1 MQTNPPSVGNIVK
14 LNPLGSALD
23 SFAYTGGYIT
33 LKGAEPSLGLPSG
46 YTLTT
51 PNSVYYFPVIAIA
64 DSYGNSR
71 RYTGDDSFVLVNKN
85 LGFNNTN
92 PTFNVDINGNFHA
105 LSAYIPNL
113 SAIDIVPSA
122 DSNTIYF
129 NANKVV
135 FNSNLYANNN
145 TFINKLTANEIYTE
159 YLNAVN
165 KVEQNTII
173 NIYQLTGAYVDH
185 DVVIAGNLTSTNV
198 FATSSIITPF
208 LSATSALFTSL
219 TSNYVT
225 INQTLSVGNNVY
237 AKNIYGQVDLDPFS
251 QLFYNNSS
259 QLSIGNN
266 NVYVF
271 AVRPSD
277 AYSTDN
283 ISTPRTVDGDW
294 DSNYGQIREDANVL
308 RPYFKNL
315 QAVFD
320 YVYYNGLV
328 GRVLYIWVDE
338 DIIEGEDKPNLFTTD
353 RSGKYAGCT
362 ITGNLT
368 GAYYST
374 EWLGANYPSLTA
386 AGMLGG
392 DFLWSL
398 NKNADI
404 SGQFS
409 YLNIPPIDFLYID
422 IHGRTEI
429 GSSIYTDGSKYYSTW
444 KPFNASP
451 KKISFR
457 TYICANPT
465 LSYGSFN
472 DTTVA
477 QLSTWN
483 TVTTKSLVQG
493 RQVQFNHKNNL
504 YITNICFEFN
514 TNAVDSTGLVVY
526 DGVTQISNT
535 TISLLGTGIYTYGAL
550 VIDSEAVLV
559 HITGENCADP
569 IFFTRNSDNTSRWE
583 TWNKNG
589 YTYENPLYFPGYGLA
604 IVGNPFE
611 SSPTI
616 VNFGPNTYYT
626 GLINANNGAVLEKI
640 DYGTSRVIGR
650 NSFIKSS
657 LILDGK
663 FNANALFQLGDNASI
678 QSSEQIYRTDNF
690 KLSSKQVKANNTTV
704 DNVPPTYKLE
714 IYEDPKSKVNFKFIN
729 FAGSFSKLSYNK
741 CGFTPWTFSLNEP
754 ANSTDQNTIF
764 TKDNGNVSD
773 LFYKFVYPLVGLP
786 YVDLLN
792 SVNSTGHLN
801 TLVPSQYN
809 TSSRLYYI
817 NYESLPNYDSSNAYR
832 LRSPIFNYGNNNI
845 YTLNFYASSS
855 R

>member
-23 SFAYTGGYIT
+23 SFAYTGGYIS

-46 YTLTT
+46 YTLTS

-71 RYTGDDSFVLVNKN
+71 RYTGKDSLVFVNKN
-85 LGFNNTN
+85 LGYNNTN
-92 PTFNVDINGNFHA
+92 PTFNIDISGNFHA

-113 SAIDIVPSA
+113 SAVYIVPSE
-122 DSNTIYF
+122 DTDKIYF
-129 NANKVV
+129 NANKVI
-135 FNSNLYANNN
+135 FNSDLYSNNN
-145 TFINKLTANEIYTE
+145 TYINKLTANEIYTE

-225 INQTLSVGNNVY
+225 LNQTLSVGNNVY
-237 AKNIYGQVDLDPFS
+237 AKNIYGRVDLDPFS
-251 QLFYNNSS
+251 QLYYNNSS
-259 QLSIGNN
+259 QLSIGTSNQ
-266 NVYVF
+266 YVF

-283 ISTPRTVDGDW
+283 ISVPRTVNGDW
-294 DSNYGQIREDANVL
+294 DSNYGQITEDANVL

-328 GRVLYIWVDE
+328 GRQLYIWIDE
-338 DIIEGEDKPNLFTTD
+338 DIIEGEDKPNLFTVD
-353 RSGKYAGCT
+353 KSGQYAGCT
-362 ITGNLT
+362 ATGNLT
-368 GAYYST
+368 AAYYST
-374 EWLGANYPSLTA
+374 EWLGSNYPSLTA
-386 AGMLGG
+386 AGMFGG
-392 DFLWSL
+392 DFIWSL

-409 YLNIPPIDFLYID
+409 YLNIPAIDFLNIGIY
-422 IHGRTEI
+422 GRTEI
-429 GSSIYTDGSKYYSTW
+429 GSYVNADGTKYYSTW
-444 KPFNASP
+444 RPFNVP
-451 KKISFR
+451 PRKISFR
-457 TYICANPT
+457 TYVCANSA
-465 LSYGSFN
+465 LNFGSFN

-504 YITNICFEFN
+504 YINNINFEFN
-514 TNAVDSTGLVVY
+514 TNAIDSTGLVFYNGITNV
-526 DGVTQISNT
+526 SNL

-550 VIDSEAVLV
+550 IVNSKAVNF
-559 HITGENCADP
+559 HAIGENLADP
-569 IFFTRNSDNTSRWE
+569 IFFTRNPDNTVRWN
-583 TWNKNG
+583 TWNQNG
-589 YTYENPLYFPGYGLA
+589 YTYANPLYFPGYGLA
-604 IVGNPFE
+604 IVGNPYE

-616 VNFGPNTYYT
+616 VNFGPNTAYT
-626 GLINANNGAVLEKI
+626 GLINANNGATFDKI

-650 NSFIKSS
+650 SSFIPSS

-663 FNANALFQLGDNASI
+663 FNANALFQLGDNATI
-678 QSSEQIYRTDNF
+678 QSSETIYRTDNF
-690 KLSSKQVKANNTTV
+690 KLSSKQVKANNTIV
-704 DNVPPTYKLE
+704 NNIPPTYKLE
-714 IYEDPKSKVNFKFIN
+714 IYDDPKSKVNFKFIN
-729 FAGSFSKLSYNK
+729 YAGSFAKLAYNVY
-741 CGFTPWTFSLNEP
+741 GFTPWTFSLNEP
-754 ANSTDQNTIF
+754 VKIMA
-764 TKDNGNVSD
+764 
-773 LFYKFVYPLVGLP
+773 
-786 YVDLLN
+786 
-792 SVNSTGHLN
+792 
-801 TLVPSQYN
+801 
-809 TSSRLYYI
+809 
-817 NYESLPNYDSSNAYR
+817 
-832 LRSPIFNYGNNNI
+832 I
-845 YTLNFYASSS
+845 YQI
-855 R
+855 